1 MADTIQTVER
11 TSESP
16 HLRVGER
23 LHILVAHREILA
35 NLVRKELKVKYAAS
49 VLGAVWSLLNPLVY
63 LAVFSFVARVLGAG
77 IPNYPVYLLSG
88 LLAWNL
94 FSASMG
100 SGARA
105 VLDNANLVKKVAFA
119 REILPL
125 SAVGVGLVDFAL
137 QSAVLLLYIIVSGY
151 GLHLPELALWPLA
164 FVTLVLL
171 TVALSLWFS
180 ALNVRYRDVGHLL
193 NIALLVWFW
202 ATPIVY
208 AEFQVQQL
216 AERATWFGIPRRGV
230 LPAEPHGRRRGRL
243 PPRALRLRGT
253 GRGAGAGLVR
263 QEPRVGRRDPH
274 DHVRGLARGAP
285 ARVGLLLLALGRLRG
300 GAVNAA
306 IEVADVSK
314 RFRIYR
320 DKPTSLKQ
328 RVLSSRS
335 RAEDFWA
342 LRDVA
347 LDVGEGSTF
356 GLIGHNGSGKTTL
369 LKCVAGILRPTSG
382 TIRQRGRL
390 AALLELGAGFHP
402 ELTGRENVYL
412 NASFLGLSRRQ
423 TDAAFDDIVAFAEL
437 EDFID
442 NEVKFY
448 SSGMLVRLGFAVAVH
463 VDPDVLLIDEVLA
476 VGDEAFQAKCLDRV
490 RAFQR
495 EGRTIV
501 LVTHALDTVIEICD
515 RAAMLHHGELH
526 AVGMPADVVREMR
539 YVLLGVTDPNFVPR
553 RAPARPRSAR
563 SRSSARTARA
573 RARSCAATRSRS

>member
-23 LHILVAHREILA
+23 LRILAAHREILS

-63 LAVFSFVARVLGAG
+63 LAVFSFVAKVLGAG

-125 SAVGVGLVDFAL
+125 AAVGVGLVDFAL

-164 FVTLVLL
+164 FVTLLVL

-216 AERATWFGIPRRGV
+216 AEKQTWFGIPRLAFYLLNPMVDIVAGF
-230 LPAEPHGRRRGRL
+230 H
-243 PPRALRLRGT
+243 RALYGFVTPEGQLT
-253 GRGAGAGLVR
+253 PVLF
-263 QEPRVGRRDPH
+263 H
-274 DHVRGLARGAP
+274 KS
-285 ARVGLLLLALGRLRG
+285 LG
-300 GAVNAA
+300 
-306 IEVADVSK
+306 
-314 RFRIYR
+314 
-320 DKPTSLKQ
+320 
-328 RVLSSRS
+328 
-335 RAEDFWA
+335 W
-342 LRDVA
+342 
-347 LDVGEGSTF
+347 
-356 GLIGHNGSGKTTL
+356 
-369 LKCVAGILRPTSG
+369 VAGIV
-382 TIRQRGRL
+382 TITLVVSLIGLRL
-390 AALLELGAGFHP
+390 AWGYFFNRSG
-402 ELTGRENVYL
+402 
-412 NASFLGLSRRQ
+412 
-423 TDAAFDDIVAFAEL
+423 DFAE
-437 EDFID
+437 
-442 NEVKFY
+442 
-448 SSGMLVRLGFAVAVH
+448 
-463 VDPDVLLIDEVLA
+463 
-476 VGDEAFQAKCLDRV
+476 
-490 RAFQR
+490 
-495 EGRTIV
+495 
-501 LVTHALDTVIEICD
+501 
-515 RAAMLHHGELH
+515 EL
-526 AVGMPADVVREMR
+526 
-539 YVLLGVTDPNFVPR
+539 
-553 RAPARPRSAR
+553 
-563 SRSSARTARA
+563 
-573 RARSCAATRSRS
+573 